1 MKLRIYNI
9 INFSEE
15 SYYNVEDLS
24 DAVKT
29 IDDLAS
35 AQLKNEDITDNCFFL
50 EIFNEDN
57 EWENW
62 YNEEGLD
69 IMSYELVDGVLK
81 LIEE

>member
-29 IDDLAS
+29 IDDLAN
-35 AQLKNEDITDNCFFL
+35 AQLKNEDITNKRKNKNF
-50 EIFNEDN
+50 
-57 EWENW
+57 
-62 YNEEGLD
+62 
-69 IMSYELVDGVLK
+69 V
-81 LIEE
+81 IEYK